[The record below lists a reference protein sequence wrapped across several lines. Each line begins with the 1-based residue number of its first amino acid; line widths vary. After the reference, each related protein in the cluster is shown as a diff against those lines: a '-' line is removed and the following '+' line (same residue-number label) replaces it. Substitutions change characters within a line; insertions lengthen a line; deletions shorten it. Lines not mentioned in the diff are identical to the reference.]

1 MGVVSY
7 NCPQLSNNGVRILS
21 NHPYTDRIDCK
32 WRLDPFLPEARQT
45 FRTITIALNISDAPT
60 ATKNSQHKLKGARTS
75 SQSTGQTSNK
85 AISFLDFVATQIHH
99 GSGKENIWV
108 QLILSAE
115 DGYIIRSDFL
125 ATRLVGCTLVAHTQG
140 FTTPQ
145 QKVESAAHLK
155 DPDFATL
162 LKHSVGGIVASTEI
176 QDAFDCVSE
185 RLQTELTLRLSLPW
199 ILPTPLTRKTL
210 ALIGSRPN
218 FVLEPWL
225 RAVRNIGIKLTVFG
239 VDGSWL
245 QEPESVGVVDLY
257 VPVDMTADSDLPSRI
272 ITAMRSVRQ
281 NFDGVTTFTDTLLFP
296 VACVA
301 DILNL
306 PTSPSVSLANATNK
320 YATRVEL
327 DGDECQA
334 LRVRG
339 IDDLKNEMRNM
350 RDSLQYPLVVK
361 PCRGWNSEGV
371 TKVGNELELF
381 SAVSKLE
388 TGSKET
394 DIMIEEYIDGP
405 EIDANFVLYDGEDL
419 FCEINDG
426 FPCTADKD
434 GVDESANFM
443 ETDMLYPTSLNA
455 DERFMI
461 RKSLHSKL
469 LAMGF
474 RTGVFHVE
482 GRVRNS
488 ANRYS
493 VEDGMLDLRPKL
505 FPPGNPSIFLLEVNA
520 RPPGMGALAATALV
534 YGVDFAAI
542 HMLCALRESETVRVL
557 SRPFATFASTC
568 GDGAQYWGDL
578 LSIPTQS
585 QGVYDGEDAC
595 KELGKRRPDLQGNI
609 IWSMCCLRKGDYVPG
624 PPLLVKV
631 AYFLVFSRKGRQ
643 DVLHAATEVR
653 NAVRIP
659 LVHDDISTQGPFGAV
674 GAAIMAKRSYGL
686 EKTFGTATKAA

>member
-1 MGVVSY
+1 MTACS
-7 NCPQLSNNGVRILS
+7 LSNNGVRIFS
-21 NHPYTDRIDCK
+21 NHSYADRIDCT
-32 WRLDPFLPEARQT
+32 WRLDPFLPEAKQT
-45 FRTITIALNISDAPT
+45 FRTATISLNVSDAPT
-60 ATKNSQHKLKGARTS
+60 AIKNGQHGLEGARTS
-75 SQSTGQTSNK
+75 SQNTGQTSNK
-85 AISFLDFVATQIHH
+85 AINFLDFVATQIYH
-99 GSGKENIWV
+99 GAGKENIWV
-108 QLILSAE
+108 QLVLPAE
-115 DGYIIRSDFL
+115 DGYIVRSDFL

-145 QKVESAAHLK
+145 QKVTGAAHLK

-162 LKHSVGGIVASTEI
+162 LEHSVGGILASGDI
-176 QDAFDCVSE
+176 QGTLDCVSE

-199 ILPTPLTRKTL
+199 ILPTPVTRKTL

-245 QEPESVGVVDLY
+245 QEPESAGVVDLY
-257 VPVDMTADSDLPSRI
+257 VPVDMIVDSDLPSRI
-272 ITAMRSVRQ
+272 ITAMRSVRR

-301 DILNL
+301 DTLNL
-306 PTSPSVSLANATNK
+306 PTSSPVSFAKATNK
-320 YATRVEL
+320 YATRVEV
-327 DGDECQA
+327 DGDECRA

-339 IDDLKNEMRNM
+339 IDDLKNEMRKS
-350 RDSLQYPLVVK
+350 RDSLQYPLIVK

-371 TKVGNELELF
+371 TKVANELQLF

-388 TGSKET
+388 AGSKEI
-394 DIMIEEYIDGP
+394 DILIEEYVDGP
-405 EIDANFVLYDGEDL
+405 EIDANFVLHDGEDL

-426 FPCTADKD
+426 FPCTADSD
-434 GVDESANFM
+434 GLDESANFM

-455 DERFMI
+455 DERLMI

-488 ANRYS
+488 AYRYS
-493 VEDGMLDLRPKL
+493 TEDGMLDLRPKP

-520 RPPGMGALAATALV
+520 RPPGMGALAATALI

-542 HMLCALRESETVRVL
+542 HMLCALGESESVRAL
-557 SRPFATFASTC
+557 SRPFATSTSTC
-568 GDGAQYWGDL
+568 GSGAQFWGDL

-609 IWSMCCLRKGDYVPG
+609 MWSMCCLRKGDYMPG
-624 PPLLVKV
+624 PPFMVKV
-631 AYFLVFSRKGRQ
+631 AYFLVFSRKSRQ
-643 DVLHAATEVR
+643 DVLHAAREIR
-653 NAVRIP
+653 NAIRIP
-659 LVHDDISTQGPFGAV
+659 LVDGDVSAQGPFGAV
-674 GAAIMAKRSYGL
+674 GAAIMAKRSCGL
-686 EKTFGTATKAA
+686 EKVSEMATKVA